1 MIRSASALSAVS
13 FRYSPS
19 ALDHLALLDDERPQ
33 TTAVDD
39 STAQKEIAEDNDT
52 GSTATFGALGAMALT
67 IGICQLVIIPAAS
80 ISSEYA
86 DGITLLAAAASAIV
100 GYKLLG
106 GDEARAANLAK
117 DGGYDAKFVVDKPG
131 RIRDIVG
138 RIEKEKGC
146 NLIIPN
152 EEGRDLS
159 DALRLINQVHGEEYI
174 REFKEAVEDARQT
187 GRIRRLHPVVMRT
200 LIDEHSYDA
209 AVSGVADWLDS
220 VDTVMKPKM
229 NAHEVSFA
237 LTRPPSHHAC
247 ISQGMGGCLLNGP
260 AIAAFRALE
269 LGADRVAILDID
281 AHHGNGI
288 ANCVQNEPRIRYSSI
303 HEEVIEKN
311 WFKSEKD
318 VEKKEKSVDP
328 RSPFADDKGPLGN
341 ILNVPLAKGTVW
353 EGESGYKEALVE
365 RALPFL
371 TSGGGDMP
379 QVLIL
384 AAGFDA
390 LEVDATSGLG
400 LQQEDFREIGRILH
414 DKFGNRL
421 AIGLEGGYVWQDG
434 TLGDAVTQLVRPWA
448 E

>member
-1 MIRSASALSAVS
+1 MITSASALRAVS

-19 ALDHLALLDDERPQ
+19 ALDHLALLDDERTQ
-33 TTAVDD
+33 TIAMDD
-39 STAQKEIAEDNDT
+39 STSQNETEES
-52 GSTATFGALGAMALT
+52 STNFAATFGALGAMALT
-67 IGICQLVIIPAAS
+67 IVMCQFVIISNAS
-80 ISSEYA
+80 IASEYA
-86 DGITLLAAAASAIV
+86 DGITLLSAAASAIAA
-100 GYKLLG
+100 YKMLG
-106 GDEARAANLAK
+106 GDEARAASLPK

-138 RIEKEKGC
+138 RIKKEEGC
-146 NLIIPN
+146 NIIISK

-159 DALRLINQVHGEEYI
+159 DALRLINRVHGKEYI
-174 REFKEAVEDARQT
+174 AEFREAVENARQT
-187 GRIRRLHPVVMRT
+187 ARIRRLHPVVMRT

-209 AVSGVADWLDS
+209 AVAGVADLIDS
-220 VDTVMKPKM
+220 VDTVMKPEM
-229 NAHEVSFA
+229 NANEVSFA

-247 ISQGMGGCLLNGP
+247 ISRGMGGCLLNGP
-260 AIAAFRALE
+260 AMAAFRALE
-269 LGADRVAILDID
+269 LGANSVAILDID

-288 ANCVQNEPRIRYSSI
+288 ANCVQNEPRIRYCSI

-341 ILNVPLAKGTVW
+341 ILNMPLAKGTIW
-353 EGESGYKEALVE
+353 EGESGYKEALTE

-371 TSGGGDMP
+371 TSDGKDMP

-390 LEVDATSGLG
+390 LEVDATSGLK
-400 LQQEDFREIGRILH
+400 LQKEDFREIGRILH
-414 DKFGNRL
+414 HKFGNRV

-434 TLGDAVTQLVRPWA
+434 TLGEAVVQLVQPWA